1 MTHEEFIQ
9 SLENI
14 YKESVTI
21 AKAKNKDYSVDS
33 DPFKNFRFAPFVG
46 VTVERGIL
54 VRLCDK
60 ISRVSNLLE
69 KEASVK
75 DEGIEDTL
83 KDLINYS
90 AILLTDLKSQKAK
103 THDI

>member
-1 MTHEEFIQ
+1 MNHQEFIE
-9 SLENI
+9 SLEGI
-14 YKESVTI
+14 FKESVEI
-21 AKAKNKDYSVDS
+21 AKAKNKDYSVDA

-46 VTVERGIL
+46 VSVERGIL

-60 ISRVSNLLE
+60 LSRVSNLLD
-69 KEASVK
+69 KEAHVK

-90 AILLTDLKSQKAK
+90 AILLTFLKNK
-103 THDI
+103 